1 MTEFHFYHELKKDK
15 YYEPL
20 IPEKKSGLVV
30 IYLFDQW
37 TSGKYPS
44 NSFTEDAVKRAIEQ
58 VASDMG
64 KSYEKTPHERFRI
77 INRALQEYF
86 LSRNEETN
94 LYHITQYGIEFCES
108 IRKKL
113 LPEFNPSVI
122 EKILSDLISLLK
134 VSIAKNDFEY
144 WHNHHFQNQKPYIRR
159 QVETLSRLVENAVR
173 EFRASTKSDD
183 EAFIEIV
190 RNIDAHLEI
199 IRKHSDELKNVFFDA
214 EEIKSIILELS
225 FDEDTFDFISQKES
239 VRGFI
244 EEINN
249 DLSIINQRIEK
260 IRPKLRQ
267 FISSINQRNF
277 DRNTEY
283 FLRILLK
290 NSTVT
295 KENYKSKVYFPA
307 LIENIELFKLETKF
321 TIVESNRLKTPTT
334 IPVFHPKEDKQ
345 KQKLQFEKANNA
357 FSIRNRIRF
366 WLIELDKEI
375 KNKKKIDFT
384 TYYFHILE
392 KEQFYSKTIAV
403 KVASALFRKYTKLN
417 GYKVSIKREL
427 QTINK
432 YSDEAIWKMSIE
444 VK

>member
-1 MTEFHFYHELKKDK
+1 M
-15 YYEPL
+15 
-20 IPEKKSGLVV
+20 
-30 IYLFDQW
+30 
-37 TSGKYPS
+37 
-44 NSFTEDAVKRAIEQ
+44 
-58 VASDMG
+58 
-64 KSYEKTPHERFRI
+64 
-77 INRALQEYF
+77 
-86 LSRNEETN
+86 
-94 LYHITQYGIEFCES
+94 
-108 IRKKL
+108 
-113 LPEFNPSVI
+113 
-122 EKILSDLISLLK
+122 
-134 VSIAKNDFEY
+134 
-144 WHNHHFQNQKPYIRR
+144 
-159 QVETLSRLVENAVR
+159 
-173 EFRASTKSDD
+173 
-183 EAFIEIV
+183 
-190 RNIDAHLEI
+190 
-199 IRKHSDELKNVFFDA
+199 
-214 EEIKSIILELS
+214 
-225 FDEDTFDFISQKES
+225 
-239 VRGFI
+239 
-244 EEINN
+244 
-249 DLSIINQRIEK
+249 
-260 IRPKLRQ
+260 
-267 FISSINQRNF
+267 
-277 DRNTEY
+277 
-283 FLRILLK
+283 
-290 NSTVT
+290 T

>member
-20 IPEKKSGLVV
+20 IPEKKSGLVI

-58 VASDMG
+58 VANDLG
-64 KSYEKTPHERFRI
+64 KSFEKTPHERFRI

-113 LPEFNPSVI
+113 LPEFNPSII

-144 WHNHHFQNQKPYIRR
+144 WYNHHFQNQKPYIKR
-159 QVETLSRLVENAVR
+159 QVETLLRLVENAVR

-183 EAFIEIV
+183 ETFIEIV
-190 RNIDAHLEI
+190 RNVDANLDI

-225 FDEDTFDFISQKES
+225 FDEVNLDFISQKES

-277 DRNTEY
+277 DRNTEHL
-283 FLRILLK
+283 LRILLK
-290 NSTVT
+290 KSTVK
-295 KENYKSKVYFPA
+295 KETYKSKVYFPSS
-307 LIENIELFKLETKF
+307 IETIELFKLETKF
-321 TIVESNRLKTPTT
+321 TIVERNRLKTSNT
-334 IPVFHPKEDKQ
+334 IPLFQPKEDKQ
-345 KQKLQFEKANNA
+345 KQKIRLDKANNA

-366 WLIELDKEI
+366 WLIELEKEI
-375 KNKKKIDFT
+375 NNKKKIDFT
-384 TYYFHILE
+384 SYYFLILE
-392 KEQFYSKTIAV
+392 KEQFYSNTIAI
-403 KVASALFRKYTKLN
+403 KVTSALFRKYTKLN
-417 GYKVSIKREL
+417 GYQVSINKEL
-427 QTINK
+427 QTSNK
-432 YSDEAIWKMSIE
+432 YSDKAIWKMIIE
-444 VK
+444 LK